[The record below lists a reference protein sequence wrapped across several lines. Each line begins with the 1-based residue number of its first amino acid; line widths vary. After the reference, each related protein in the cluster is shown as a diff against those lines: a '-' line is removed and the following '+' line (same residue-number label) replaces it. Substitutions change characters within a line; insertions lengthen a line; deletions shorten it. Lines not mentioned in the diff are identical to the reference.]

1 MILNNYMIFTVKQIE
16 ILLCVLSHC
25 RGESARLSS
34 LSAQGWTLCNYYL
47 LLLII
52 NYKLFFLL
60 LGAGLSA
67 APALLSA
74 QVSPGDCQGQQGAGG
89 GEEREGDIRR
99 EGKGREERQQRERE
113 I

>member
-1 MILNNYMIFTVKQIE
+1 MFVIYAWHVALNE
-16 ILLCVLSHC
+16 
-25 RGESARLSS
+25 
-34 LSAQGWTLCNYYL
+34 
-47 LLLII
+47 I
-52 NYKLFFLL
+52 NYSGCGGSGGQGVPL